1 MRDNLASIQKVN
13 KHLGIALAELT
24 NNPSLYVG
32 ALQEQR
38 KLIKLK
44 LRLENIIEIISRE
57 ENRAKK
63 RVFDRIKR

>member
-24 NNPSLYVG
+24 NNPGVYPGVLR
-32 ALQEQR
+32 EQR

-44 LRLENIIEIISRE
+44 LKLENIIEIISRE
-57 ENRAKK
+57 ETRAKK

>member
-1 MRDNLASIQKVN
+1 MKDNLTSIQKVN

-24 NNPSLYVG
+24 NNPGLYVG

-44 LRLENIIEIISRE
+44 LRLESIIEITSRE
-57 ENRAKK
+57 ENKAKK
-63 RVFDRIKR
+63 RVFDRIK

>member
-1 MRDNLASIQKVN
+1 MKDNLTSIQKVN

-24 NNPSLYVG
+24 NNPGLYVG
-32 ALQEQR
+32 ALKEQR

-44 LRLENIIEIISRE
+44 LRLESIIEITNRE

>member
-1 MRDNLASIQKVN
+1 MKDTLTSIQKVN

-24 NNPSLYVG
+24 NNPGLYVG

-44 LRLENIIEIISRE
+44 LRLESIIEITSRE
-57 ENRAKK
+57 ENKAKK
-63 RVFDRIKR
+63 RVFDRIK